1 MKWILIYAM
10 TILIP
15 LFSMAAGNPVVVAET
30 NKGNFEIELYPDKA
44 PISVQ
49 NFLNYVDT
57 KFYDN
62 TIVHRVVKNFVV
74 QAGGLNQDL
83 SEKPTNVPIANEAN
97 NGLSNLKGTVAM
109 ARTEE
114 IDSATS
120 HFFINLKDNVRLDYV
135 DPTHYGYAVF
145 GKIISGYEV
154 IEEIAKQNV
163 QSVGD
168 YDDVPVE
175 PIILTS
181 VHRK

>member
-1 MKWILIYAM
+1 MKWLMIL
-10 TILIP
+10 TTVLIS
-15 LFSMAAGNPVVVAET
+15 FSTLAADSAVVVVET

-62 TIVHRVVKNFVV
+62 TIIHRVVKNFVI
-74 QAGGLNQDL
+74 QAGGLNPDL
-83 SEKPTNVPIANEAN
+83 SEKPTSEPIRNEAN
-97 NGLSNLKGTVAM
+97 NGLSNLKGMVAL

-135 DPTHYGYAVF
+135 DPAHYGYAVF

-163 QSVGD
+163 QTVGD

-175 PIILTS
+175 PIVLTS